1 MKFLLPEEAS
11 EVLGGAVTPRGLKRL
26 ARERKVEHVRLP
38 GNKIAFTEE
47 QVEKIPALFIQPADA
62 KPTPVATDQ
71 PAGQGQV
78 IDIVQTVVP
87 DEVRDPFGGTRRSQ
101 LAHSRKRA

>member
-47 QVEKIPALFIQPADA
+47 QVEKIPALFIQPAESTPA
-62 KPTPVATDQ
+62 PVAGTSA
-71 PAGQGQV
+71 AGEGRV
-78 IDIVQTVVP
+78 LDMVQTVAP